1 MSSDKHAIGGF
12 SGGNAPVAVVTG
24 ASRGIGRVLALGLLE
39 AGSHVLAVGRDVNAL
54 DELRRSASGARARL
68 VCLAADVATETGR
81 ARIEASVRTEF
92 GYLTCLVNNAAI
104 GMGSVRRDYHDRPVT
119 HAELDDGILDR
130 FLNTNARAPIVL
142 AIRLLPL
149 FRLGWG
155 RIIIIGTSFN
165 SMHRFGFIPYGMSKA
180 ALESASAILAEELK
194 DSGITVNLINPGGP
208 VNTPMVARSDQRQ
221 QDLLLPPG
229 IMVKPVCWLA
239 SRAADGVTGRRITA
253 TRWNE
258 AAAEAAMAPIG
269 WPQLAADSTWQ
280 PPQ

>member
-1 MSSDKHAIGGF
+1 MQNGTDDATS
-12 SGGNAPVAVVTG
+12 PVAVVTG

-54 DELRRSASGARARL
+54 DELRRAASGARARL
-68 VCLAADVATETGR
+68 VCVAADVATGTGR
-81 ARIEASVRTEF
+81 ARIEASVMTEF

-104 GMGSVRRDYHDRPVT
+104 GMGSLRRDYHDRPVT
-119 HAELDDGILDR
+119 HAELDDEILDR

-180 ALESASAILAEELK
+180 ALESASAILAAELQG
-194 DSGITVNLINPGGP
+194 SGVTLNVINPGGP
-208 VNTPMVARSDQRQ
+208 VNTPMVARSDRQQ
-221 QDLLLPPG
+221 QDLLIAPE
-229 IMVKPVCWLA
+229 IMVRPVCWLA
-239 SRAADGVTGRRITA
+239 SRAADGVTGHRITA
-253 TRWNE
+253 TQWNE
-258 AAAEAAMAPIG
+258 AVPEAAMAPIG

>member
-1 MSSDKHAIGGF
+1 MQSRNSEATP
-12 SGGNAPVAVVTG
+12 PVAVVTG
-24 ASRGIGRVLALGLLE
+24 ASRGIGRELALGLLA

-54 DELRRSASGARARL
+54 EALRRAASGARASL
-68 VCLAADVATETGR
+68 MCVVADVATEAGR
-81 ARIEASVRTEF
+81 AHIEASVRTEF

-104 GMGSVRRDYHDRPVT
+104 GMGSLRRDYHDRPVT
-119 HAELDDGILDR
+119 HAELNDEILDR
-130 FLNTNARAPIVL
+130 FLSTNARAPIVL
-142 AIRLLPL
+142 AVRLLPL

-155 RIIIIGTSFN
+155 RIINIGTSLN
-165 SMHRFGFIPYGMSKA
+165 SMHRPGFIPYGMSKA

>member
-1 MSSDKHAIGGF
+1 MQDTI
-12 SGGNAPVAVVTG
+12 NAGSAVDATQPVAVVTG

-39 AGSHVLAVGRDVNAL
+39 AGNHVLAVGRDVKAL
-54 DELRRSASGARARL
+54 DELRRAASSARARL
-68 VCLAADVATETGR
+68 VCIAADVATEIGR
-81 ARIEASVRTEF
+81 ARIEASVMTEF
-92 GYLTCLVNNAAI
+92 GHLTCLVNNAAN

-119 HAELDDGILDR
+119 HAELDDEILDR
-130 FLNTNARAPIVL
+130 FLNTNSRAPIVL

-155 RIIIIGTSFN
+155 RIINIGTSLN
-165 SMHRFGFIPYGMSKA
+165 SMHRLGFIPYGMSKA
-180 ALESASAILAEELK
+180 ALESASAIMAEELK
-194 DSGITVNLINPGGP
+194 GSGITLNVINPGGP
-208 VNTPMVARSDQRQ
+208 VNTPMVARSDRQQ
-221 QDLLLPPG
+221 QDLLLAPE
-229 IMVKPVCWLA
+229 IMMKPVCWLA

-258 AAAEAAMAPIG
+258 AAVEAAMEPIG

>member
-1 MSSDKHAIGGF
+1 MQDTINGG
-12 SGGNAPVAVVTG
+12 SAAEANQPVAVVTG

-54 DELRRSASGARARL
+54 DELRRSASSARARL
-68 VCLAADVATETGR
+68 VCVAADVATETGR
-81 ARIEASVRTEF
+81 ARIEASIMTEF

-104 GMGSVRRDYHDRPVT
+104 GMGSLRRDYHDRPVT
-119 HAELDDGILDR
+119 HAELDDKILDR

-180 ALESASAILAEELK
+180 ALESASAILAAELQG
-194 DSGITVNLINPGGP
+194 SGVTLNVINPGGP
-208 VNTPMVARSDQRQ
+208 VNTPMVARSDRQ
-221 QDLLLPPG
+221 QQDVLISPE

-239 SRAADGVTGRRITA
+239 SRAADQVNGRRITA
-253 TRWNE
+253 TQWNE
-258 AAAEAAMAPIG
+258 AAPEAAMTAIG

>member
-1 MSSDKHAIGGF
+1 MMRNTINTGSAAAA
-12 SGGNAPVAVVTG
+12 NQPVAVITG

-39 AGSHVLAVGRDVNAL
+39 AGSHVLAIGRDAGAL
-54 DELRRSASGARARL
+54 EELRRAASGARAKL
-68 VCLAADVATETGR
+68 VCVAADVATEAGR
-81 ARIEASVRTEF
+81 ARIEASVAAEF

-104 GMGSVRRDYHDRPVT
+104 GMGSLRRDYHDRPVT
-119 HAELDDGILDR
+119 HAELNDEILDR

-165 SMHRFGFIPYGMSKA
+165 SMHRLGFIPYGMSKA
-180 ALESASAILAEELK
+180 ALESASAILAQELK
-194 DSGITVNLINPGGP
+194 DSGVTVNVINPGGP
-208 VNTPMVARSDQRQ
+208 VNTPMVARSDQQ
-221 QDLLLPPG
+221 QRDLLISPG

-253 TRWNE
+253 TRWSE
-258 AAAEAAMAPIG
+258 AAMDEAMAPIG

-280 PPQ
+280 APQ